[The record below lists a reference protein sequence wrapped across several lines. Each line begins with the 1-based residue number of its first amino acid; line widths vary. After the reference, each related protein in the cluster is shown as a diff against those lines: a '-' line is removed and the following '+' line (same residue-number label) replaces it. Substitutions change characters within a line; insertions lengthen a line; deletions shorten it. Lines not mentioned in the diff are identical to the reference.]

1 MNVVVLSKFVPNPEG
16 VPELGDD
23 FLLKREGVEGALDPG
38 DEFGVEAGLQLAES
52 AGGEVTVVSMG
63 PEAGATQ
70 AVRKAL
76 SMGAAKGVIVSD
88 PELRGSDALV
98 TARVLAAAVKRGGF
112 DVLIAGVE
120 STDGYTGTLP
130 MTLAELLG
138 VPALTFARSIEHR
151 DGTIVIQRQTETGYD
166 VVECPAPVVI
176 TVTAGA
182 NQPRYPTLKG
192 IMQAKQKPVETVG
205 VGDLGLSGEEVQP
218 TQSVTA
224 VNPAPEKSAGE
235 VIEDDGT
242 AAQRIADL
250 LAEAKVI

>member
-16 VPELGDD
+16 VPEMGDD

-38 DEFGVEAGLQLAES
+38 DEFGVEAGLQLAEAS
-52 AGGEVTVVSMG
+52 GGEVTVVSMG
-63 PEAGATQ
+63 PESAATT

-76 SMGAAKGVIVSD
+76 SMGAAKAVVVSD
-88 PELRGSDALV
+88 PQLKGADALV
-98 TARVLAAAVKRGGF
+98 TAKVLAAAIQKGGF
-112 DVLIAGVE
+112 DLVIAGVE

-138 VPALTFARSIEHR
+138 VPALTFAKHIEQA
-151 DGTIVIQRQTETGYD
+151 DGKLVVQRQTETGYD
-166 VVECPAPVVI
+166 VVECPLPAVV

-182 NQPRYPTLKG
+182 NSPRYPTLKG
-192 IMQAKQKPVETVG
+192 IMQAKAKPMEQLS
-205 VGDLGLSGEEVQP
+205 VGDLGLSADDVKP
-218 TQSVTA
+218 TQNVEGIQ
-224 VNPAPEKSAGE
+224 PAPEKAAGE

-242 AAQRIADL
+242 AASRIADI